1 MLGRWVIRLA
11 ASLIGIAAGLILSVG
26 LLSDFSGSTT
36 AIVQATILFWIVHII
51 VNFFA
56 IKVLIRQPSV
66 AMAGLLALASTIIAL
81 IIVNIVISGIS
92 ISGVATYV
100 LATLIIWITT
110 AVADVIGGRM
120 IRDRR
125 REARG

>member
-1 MLGRWVIRLA
+1 MLARWGIRIV
-11 ASLIGIAAGLILSVG
+11 ASLVGIAAGIIISVA
-26 LLSDFSGSTT
+26 LLDDFSAST
-36 AIVQATILFWIVHII
+36 AGIVEATIVFWIVHII

-56 IKVLIRQPSV
+56 VKVLIRQPSV
-66 AMAGLLALASTIIAL
+66 AIAGLLALASTIVSL
-81 IIVNIVISGIS
+81 IIVNIIVSDVS
-92 ISGVATYV
+92 ISGATTYV

-125 REARG
+125 RA